1 MAAQPILSDINHEIH
16 TVVVDSTGPDF
27 VVHLPTPL
35 DNVIQAQLVSA
46 VFTSGESAQTAIH
59 IGIEELRTFFSQRA
73 RTDTQW
79 NQNLPDDNHLNG
91 VFGTVVG
98 PHVSL
103 TGASTATAVKVIS
116 FKNEYPISQYYHNPI
131 RKLSRLTFNLDR
143 ENGDPAV
150 MTASVLVFK
159 FVCKN
164 KNLGC

>member
-46 VFTSGESAQTAIH
+46 VFTSGDSAQTAIH

-73 RTDTQW
+73 KAD
-79 NQNLPDDNHLNG
+79 LDSSDDNHLNG

-150 MTASVLVFK
+150 MTALVLVFK

>member
-16 TVVVDSTGPDF
+16 TVVVDSTDTDF

-46 VFTSGESAQTAIH
+46 VFTSSAQTQTAIH

-73 RTDTQW
+73 KA
-79 NQNLPDDNHLNG
+79 NLDSSDDNHLNG

-103 TGASTATAVKVIS
+103 TGVSTGTKGIS

-143 ENGDPAV
+143 ENGDPAI

>member
-16 TVVVDSTGPDF
+16 TVVVDSAGPDF

-73 RTDTQW
+73 KAD
-79 NQNLPDDNHLNG
+79 LDSSDDNHLNG

-143 ENGDPAV
+143 ENGDPAI

>member
-16 TVVVDSTGPDF
+16 TVVVDSTDTDF

-46 VFTSGESAQTAIH
+46 VFTSSAQTQTAIH

-73 RTDTQW
+73 KA
-79 NQNLPDDNHLNG
+79 NLDSSDDNHLNG
-91 VFGTVVG
+91 VFGTIVG

-103 TGASTATAVKVIS
+103 TGVSTGTKVIS

-143 ENGDPAV
+143 ENGDSADV
-150 MTASVLVFK
+150 SASVLVFK

>member
-16 TVVVDSTGPDF
+16 TVVVDSTDTDF

-46 VFTSGESAQTAIH
+46 VFTSSAQTQTAIH

-73 RTDTQW
+73 KA
-79 NQNLPDDNHLNG
+79 NLDSSDDNHLNG

-103 TGASTATAVKVIS
+103 TGASTATAVKGIS

-143 ENGDPAV
+143 ENGDPAI

>member
-16 TVVVDSTGPDF
+16 TVVVDSTDTDF

-46 VFTSGESAQTAIH
+46 VFTSSAQTQTAIH

-73 RTDTQW
+73 KAD
-79 NQNLPDDNHLNG
+79 LDSSDDNHLNG

-103 TGASTATAVKVIS
+103 TGVSTGTKGIS

-143 ENGDPAV
+143 ENGDPAI

>member
-16 TVVVDSTGPDF
+16 TVVVDSTDTDF

-46 VFTSGESAQTAIH
+46 VFTSGDSAQTAIH

-73 RTDTQW
+73 KA
-79 NQNLPDDNHLNG
+79 NLDSSDDNHLNG

-103 TGASTATAVKVIS
+103 TGVSTGTKGIS

-143 ENGDPAV
+143 ENGDSADV
-150 MTASVLVFK
+150 SASVFVFK

>member
-46 VFTSGESAQTAIH
+46 VFTSSAQTQTAIH

-73 RTDTQW
+73 KADLDSST
-79 NQNLPDDNHLNG
+79 DNHLNG

-103 TGASTATAVKVIS
+103 AGDSAGTKVIS

-143 ENGDPAV
+143 ENGDSAD
-150 MTASVLVFK
+150 MSASVFVFK

>member
-16 TVVVDSTGPDF
+16 TVVVDSTVPDF

-73 RTDTQW
+73 KAD
-79 NQNLPDDNHLNG
+79 LDSSDDNHLNG

>member
-16 TVVVDSTGPDF
+16 TVVVDSTVPDF

-73 RTDTQW
+73 KAD
-79 NQNLPDDNHLNG
+79 LDSSDDNHLNG

-103 TGASTATAVKVIS
+103 TGVSTGTKGIS

-150 MTASVLVFK
+150 MTALVLVFK

>member
-16 TVVVDSTGPDF
+16 TVVVDSAGPDF

-46 VFTSGESAQTAIH
+46 VFTSTDSAQTAIH

-73 RTDTQW
+73 KAD
-79 NQNLPDDNHLNG
+79 LDSSDDNHLNG

>member
-16 TVVVDSTGPDF
+16 TVVVDSAGPDF

-46 VFTSGESAQTAIH
+46 VFTSSAQTQTAIH

-73 RTDTQW
+73 KAD
-79 NQNLPDDNHLNG
+79 LDSSADNHLNG

-103 TGASTATAVKVIS
+103 TGLSGGTKVIS

-150 MTASVLVFK
+150 MTASVFVFK

>member
-46 VFTSGESAQTAIH
+46 VFTSTDSAQTAIH

-73 RTDTQW
+73 KADLDSST
-79 NQNLPDDNHLNG
+79 DNHLNG

-103 TGASTATAVKVIS
+103 AGDSAGTKVIS

-150 MTASVLVFK
+150 VSGTVFVFK

>member
-16 TVVVDSTGPDF
+16 TVVVDSTDTDF

-46 VFTSGESAQTAIH
+46 VFTSGDSAQTAIH

-73 RTDTQW
+73 KAD
-79 NQNLPDDNHLNG
+79 LDSSDDNHLNG

-103 TGASTATAVKVIS
+103 TGVSTGTKGIS

-143 ENGDPAV
+143 ENGDSADV
-150 MTASVLVFK
+150 SASVFVFK

>member
-16 TVVVDSTGPDF
+16 TVVVDSTDTDF

-73 RTDTQW
+73 KA
-79 NQNLPDDNHLNG
+79 NLDSSDDNHLNG

-103 TGASTATAVKVIS
+103 TGVSTGTKGIS

>member
-46 VFTSGESAQTAIH
+46 VFTSSAQTQTAIH

-73 RTDTQW
+73 KAD
-79 NQNLPDDNHLNG
+79 LDSSDDNHLNG

-143 ENGDPAV
+143 ENGDPAI

>member
-16 TVVVDSTGPDF
+16 TVVVDSTDTDF

-46 VFTSGESAQTAIH
+46 VFTSSAQTQTAIH

-73 RTDTQW
+73 KAD
-79 NQNLPDDNHLNG
+79 LDSSDDNHLNG

-103 TGASTATAVKVIS
+103 TGDSTGTKVIS

>member
-16 TVVVDSTGPDF
+16 TVVVDSTDTDF

-46 VFTSGESAQTAIH
+46 VFTSSAQTQTAIH

-73 RTDTQW
+73 KA
-79 NQNLPDDNHLNG
+79 NLDSSDDNHLNG

-103 TGASTATAVKVIS
+103 TGDSTGTKVIS

-143 ENGDPAV
+143 ENGDSADV
-150 MTASVLVFK
+150 SASVLVFK

>member
-1 MAAQPILSDINHEIH
+1 MAAQPILSDVNHEVH
-16 TVVVDSTGPDF
+16 TVVVDSTSPDF

-46 VFTSGESAQTAIH
+46 VFTSGDSAQTAIH

-73 RTDTQW
+73 KAD
-79 NQNLPDDNHLNG
+79 LDSSDDNHLNG

>member
-46 VFTSGESAQTAIH
+46 VFTSSAQTQTAIH

-73 RTDTQW
+73 RTETQW
-79 NQNLPDDNHLNG
+79 NQNLADDNHLNG

-103 TGASTATAVKVIS
+103 TGVSGGTKVIS

-150 MTASVLVFK
+150 LSGTVFVFK

>member
-16 TVVVDSTGPDF
+16 TVVVDSTGTDF

-46 VFTSGESAQTAIH
+46 VFTSSAQTQTAIH

-73 RTDTQW
+73 KADLDSST
-79 NQNLPDDNHLNG
+79 DNHLNG

-103 TGASTATAVKVIS
+103 TGLSAGTKVIS

-143 ENGDPAV
+143 ENGDSADV
-150 MTASVLVFK
+150 SASVFVFK

>member
-16 TVVVDSTGPDF
+16 TVVVDSAGIDF

-46 VFTSGESAQTAIH
+46 VFTSGDSAQTAIH

-73 RTDTQW
+73 KAD
-79 NQNLPDDNHLNG
+79 LDSSDDNHLNG

-143 ENGDPAV
+143 ENGDSADV
-150 MTASVLVFK
+150 SASVFVFK

>member
-16 TVVVDSTGPDF
+16 TVVVDSAGIDF

-46 VFTSGESAQTAIH
+46 VFTSSAQTQTAIH

-73 RTDTQW
+73 KA
-79 NQNLPDDNHLNG
+79 NLDSSDDNHLNG

-103 TGASTATAVKVIS
+103 TGVSTGTKGIS

-143 ENGDPAV
+143 ENGDPAI

>member
-16 TVVVDSTGPDF
+16 TVVVDSTDTDF

-46 VFTSGESAQTAIH
+46 VFTSSAQTQTAIH

-73 RTDTQW
+73 RTETQW

-103 TGASTATAVKVIS
+103 TGVSTGTKGIS

-143 ENGDPAV
+143 ENGDSADV
-150 MTASVLVFK
+150 SASVFVFK

>member
-16 TVVVDSTGPDF
+16 TVVVDSAGPDF

-46 VFTSGESAQTAIH
+46 VFTTTNQTQTAIH

-103 TGASTATAVKVIS
+103 TGLSAGTKVIS

-143 ENGDPAV
+143 ENGNSADV
-150 MTASVLVFK
+150 SASVFVFK

>member
-16 TVVVDSTGPDF
+16 TVVVDSAGPDF

-46 VFTSGESAQTAIH
+46 VFTSGDSAQTAIH

-73 RTDTQW
+73 RTETQW
-79 NQNLPDDNHLNG
+79 NQNLADDNHLNG

-98 PHVSL
+98 PHVPLNGEESG
-103 TGASTATAVKVIS
+103 TKVIS

>member
-16 TVVVDSTGPDF
+16 TVVVDSAGIDF

-46 VFTSGESAQTAIH
+46 VFTSGDSAQTAIH

-73 RTDTQW
+73 KAD
-79 NQNLPDDNHLNG
+79 LDSSDDNHLNG

-143 ENGDPAV
+143 ENGDPAI

>member
-16 TVVVDSTGPDF
+16 TVIVDGSGTDF
-27 VVHLPTPL
+27 VVHLPTTL

-46 VFTSGESAQTAIH
+46 VFTCGAQTQTAIH

-73 RTDTQW
+73 KAD
-79 NQNLPDDNHLNG
+79 LDSSADNHLNG

-98 PHVSL
+98 PHVGLNGTS
-103 TGASTATAVKVIS
+103 TGTKVIS
-116 FKNEYPISQYYHNPI
+116 FKNEYPISQYYYNPI
-131 RKLSRLTFNLDR
+131 RKLDRLTFNLDKQ
-143 ENGDPAV
+143 NGNSADV
-150 MTASVLVFK
+150 SASIFIFK

>member
-16 TVVVDSTGPDF
+16 TVVVDSTDTDF

-46 VFTSGESAQTAIH
+46 VFTSSAQTQTAIH

-73 RTDTQW
+73 KAD
-79 NQNLPDDNHLNG
+79 LDSSDDNHLNG

>member
-46 VFTSGESAQTAIH
+46 VFTSSAQTQTAIH

-73 RTDTQW
+73 KAD
-79 NQNLPDDNHLNG
+79 LDSSDDNHLNG

>member
-46 VFTSGESAQTAIH
+46 VFTTTNQTQTAIH

-73 RTDTQW
+73 KAD
-79 NQNLPDDNHLNG
+79 LDSSDDNHLNG

-103 TGASTATAVKVIS
+103 TGATGGTKVIS

>member
-16 TVVVDSTGPDF
+16 TVVVDSAGTDF

-46 VFTSGESAQTAIH
+46 VFTSSAQTQTAIH

-73 RTDTQW
+73 KADLDSST
-79 NQNLPDDNHLNG
+79 DNHLNG

-103 TGASTATAVKVIS
+103 TG
-116 FKNEYPISQYYHNPI
+116 
-131 RKLSRLTFNLDR
+131 LSAGT
-143 ENGDPAV
+143 
-150 MTASVLVFK
+150 
-159 FVCKN
+159 
-164 KNLGC
+164 

>member
-73 RTDTQW
+73 KAD
-79 NQNLPDDNHLNG
+79 LDSSDDNHLNG

>member
-16 TVVVDSTGPDF
+16 TVVVDSDGTDF

-46 VFTSGESAQTAIH
+46 VFTSSAQTQTAIH
-59 IGIEELRTFFSQRA
+59 IGIEELRTFFSQRT
-73 RTDTQW
+73 RTETQW
-79 NQNLPDDNHLNG
+79 NQNLADDNHLNG

-103 TGASTATAVKVIS
+103 TGLSAGTKVIS

-131 RKLSRLTFNLDR
+131 RKLSRLTFNLYR
-143 ENGDPAV
+143 ENGDSADV
-150 MTASVLVFK
+150 SASVFVFK

>member
-16 TVVVDSTGPDF
+16 TVVVDSAGIDF

-46 VFTSGESAQTAIH
+46 VFTSGDSAQTAIH

-73 RTDTQW
+73 KAD
-79 NQNLPDDNHLNG
+79 LDSSDDNHLNG

>member
-1 MAAQPILSDINHEIH
+1 
-16 TVVVDSTGPDF
+16 
-27 VVHLPTPL
+27 L

-46 VFTSGESAQTAIH
+46 VFTSTDSAQTAIH

-73 RTDTQW
+73 KADLDSST
-79 NQNLPDDNHLNG
+79 DNHLNG

-103 TGASTATAVKVIS
+103 TGASSGTKVIS

-143 ENGDPAV
+143 ENGDPALV
-150 MTASVLVFK
+150 SGTVFVFK

>member
-73 RTDTQW
+73 KAD
-79 NQNLPDDNHLNG
+79 LDSSDDNHLNG

-103 TGASTATAVKVIS
+103 TGASTATKVIS

-143 ENGDPAV
+143 ENGDPAI

>member
-16 TVVVDSTGPDF
+16 TVIVDSAGPDF

-46 VFTSGESAQTAIH
+46 VFTSSAQTQTAIH

-103 TGASTATAVKVIS
+103 TGLSGGTKVIS

-150 MTASVLVFK
+150 MTASVFVFK

>member
-16 TVVVDSTGPDF
+16 TVIVDGSGTDF
-27 VVHLPTPL
+27 VVHLPTTL

-46 VFTSGESAQTAIH
+46 VFTSSDTTQTAIH

-73 RTDTQW
+73 KAD
-79 NQNLPDDNHLNG
+79 LDSSADNHLNG
-91 VFGTVVG
+91 IFGTVVG

-103 TGASTATAVKVIS
+103 NGTSTATSTKVIS
-116 FKNEYPISQYYHNPI
+116 FKNEYPISQYYYNPI
-131 RKLSRLTFNLDR
+131 RKLDRLTFNLDKQD
-143 ENGDPAV
+143 GDSAGV
-150 MTASVLVFK
+150 TDSVFVFK